1 MRTKDRA
8 AGNLP
13 DEPTACIGHQ
23 DRERHDGGLEF
34 AASRARE
41 RRRHA
46 DPLDRLN
53 LVGIRSPFRGLTFL
67 REEKMEGPL
76 QIGGQVV
83 HGVILEEL
91 RSLVYRPFHE
101 VAPRGRFMGLS
112 ASGGPAWQ

>member
-34 AASRARE
+34 SASRARE

-83 HGVILEEL
+83 PLL
-91 RSLVYRPFHE
+91 LVAHRVLLKPGE
-101 VAPRGRFMGLS
+101 AGAERLPSRTAGLVLY
-112 ASGGPAWQ
+112 PTE